1 MTQLSIEQPPVSQLL
16 TPQELRA
23 EAHGTIEQLTATMF
37 GAVELSPYDLRVLLG
52 GVAVGSI
59 LMEGQPGT
67 GKTLIAKT
75 LAKAMGGVYQR
86 IQGSPDV
93 QPSDILG
100 YEFWHPG
107 KQELEFRPGA
117 ALRANVLF
125 ADELNRNPEKSQ
137 AAFLEVMEE
146 HQVTVDGKTYNAQK
160 PLTVLATQNPIE
172 EPGTN
177 PLPRAELDRF
187 AVSLQT
193 DQTPEVEAKVLS
205 RYLRVA
211 SSESINPV
219 GLDKISRLRLA
230 VKTVALPTKEEELI
244 LAIKDQVTQYAA
256 VNRKFSIVNGRAKL
270 RMADVA
276 RFHTLARGENEAIV
290 IAEDVE
296 FAARAVLG
304 HRLQMT
310 YAAIRDGYT
319 ASNVVDDAIARVAA

>member
-1 MTQLSIEQPPVSQLL
+1 MSTLQVEHLS
-16 TPQELRA
+16 TAELRA

-37 GAVELSPYDLRVLLG
+37 GAVELSPHNLRTLIG
-52 GVAVGSI
+52 GVAIGSV

-67 GKTLIAKT
+67 GKTLMAKT
-75 LAKAMGGVYQR
+75 LALAIGGVYQR

-93 QPSDILG
+93 QPSDITG
-100 YEFWHPG
+100 YEFWHQG

-146 HQVTVDGKTYNAQK
+146 GQVTIDGFTYFAQK
-160 PLTVLATQNPIE
+160 PLTVIATQNPIE

-193 DQTPEVEAKVLS
+193 DQTPEVEAEILS
-205 RYLRVA
+205 CYTR
-211 SSESINPV
+211 SSNSEPIKPV
-219 GLDKISRLRLA
+219 GLDRISNLREA
-230 VKTVALPTKEEELI
+230 VKTVALPTKEKELI
-244 LAIKDQVTQYAA
+244 LALKDKIGRYKE
-256 VNRKFSIVNGRAKL
+256 VNPMFSILNGRAKL

-276 RFHTLARGENEAIV
+276 RFHTLARGENEANV
-290 IAEDVE
+290 NVEDVI
-296 FAARAVLG
+296 FAAYAVLG
-304 HRLQMT
+304 HRIQLT
-310 YAAIRDGYT
+310 HTAAREGITPRDIIEH
-319 ASNVVDDAIARVAA
+319 AIKSVAA